1 MADNLVIVESPAKAK
16 TIKKYLGRDFEVLA
30 SYGHVRDLVP
40 KEGAVDPDNGFAMK
54 YQVLDKN
61 ERHVESIAKNLR
73 KAKALYLATD
83 PDREGEA
90 IAWHLKEILA
100 ERGDLD
106 GKDVH
111 RVVFYEITRNAIREA
126 VGQPRGLS
134 LELVNAQQAR
144 RALDYLVGF
153 NLSPLLWKK
162 VRRGLSAGRVQSP
175 ALRMIC
181 EREEEIAAFV
191 AREYWTLE
199 GEGSHSSQSFP
210 LKLIEYGGQKVEQFS
225 FTSEGEARE
234 VERTLRAA
242 AGAGSD
248 GSGELRV
255 IAIDRKQ
262 RRRNPAPPFTTSTLQ
277 QEAARKLGFN
287 ARRTMRLAQQLY
299 EGQDIGEGSVGLI
312 TYMRTDSVSLA
323 AEAVHEIREVAAR
336 LYGAA
341 EVAEEPRVYKTKSK
355 NAQEAHEAIRPTS
368 AAITPADVEGKI
380 EEDLYRLYSL
390 IWKRAV
396 ASQMSHALFD
406 TVAVDALAG
415 PDGEQRHLLR
425 ANGSTLVKP
434 GYIAVYQ
441 EGTDDMKPDDAD
453 HVLPPME
460 VGDGV
465 RLTALAAEQHFTE
478 PPPRY
483 TEASLVKALE
493 EHGIGR
499 PSTYASIISTLQD
512 REYVEMD
519 SKRFVPTDI
528 GKIVH
533 RFLTQHFH
541 RYVEYGFTAAMEDE
555 LDAVSRGEEEWTTPL
570 DKFWKPFIQQVEKIE
585 RTVTREQVAQAREL
599 GKDPATGKPVAVRMG
614 RFGPFVQIG
623 TKDDEEKPR
632 FAGLRPGQKMD
643 SITLADAMELFK
655 LPRTLGETPE
665 GETIV
670 ANVGRFGPYVKY
682 GSKYASLKE
691 DDPYTVTLE
700 RALEVIRLKKEA
712 DANRIIQDFAEAGI
726 QVLNGRY
733 GPYITDKK
741 KNAKIPKDRD
751 PKMLTL
757 EECRALLAAAP
768 ERGSR
773 FGRFGRGKRPAGAPA
788 GAEGASAAA
797 KSRKGAAAA
806 PAAKAE
812 AERAHA
818 DPHAKPKPPAHAGR
832 KRAAAKAPVR
842 KSAPRKARAKTA
854 GAAPAR
860 VRGLK

>member
-210 LKLIEYGGQKVEQFS
+210 LKLIEYRGQKVEQFS